1 MRYYKWKFK
10 KTSSCLF
17 TDVYFGS
24 FFMEL
29 LMSQLYH
36 LHGAQNRIP
45 ENAANHF
52 SYTFHHI
59 LSYTSHTSHFS
70 VAPTPSLQN
79 ITAISRH
86 LPRYQF
92 LHHAILYS
100 TCTFNFAK
108 ARPAFDPIS
117 ISFEFQPRT
126 SRPRVLPHS
135 FHSFQRFT
143 WTQDSYQG
151 MNVDS
156 PVAPT

>member
-1 MRYYKWKFK
+1 MPFHRYVHFE
-10 KTSSCLF
+10 L
-17 TDVYFGS
+17 

-45 ENAANHF
+45 ENAANHY
-52 SYTFHHI
+52 SHTFHHI
-59 LSYTSHTSHFS
+59 LTYTFHTRHFS

-108 ARPAFDPIS
+108 ASTGLHLTPLAFPSSFSLKPAGQEDCL
-117 ISFEFQPRT
+117 T
-126 SRPRVLPHS
+126 HS
-135 FHSFQRFT
+135 THFS
-143 WTQDSYQG
+143 
-151 MNVDS
+151 DS
-156 PVAPT
+156 PERKTRIKA